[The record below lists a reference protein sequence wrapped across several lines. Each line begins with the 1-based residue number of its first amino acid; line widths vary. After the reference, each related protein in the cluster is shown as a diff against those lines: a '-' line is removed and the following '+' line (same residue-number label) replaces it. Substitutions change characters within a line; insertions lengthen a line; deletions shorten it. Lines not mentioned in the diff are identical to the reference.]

1 MPKLHKRTNSAVRPS
16 TPTRHQNLP
25 SPRLRDGP
33 GSAEMQRYAA
43 QIRRREREEDASIK
57 RLNRQLQAMIREGK
71 QALDATVEVDDLDM
85 DFD

>member
-1 MPKLHKRTNSAVRPS
+1 
-16 TPTRHQNLP
+16 
-25 SPRLRDGP
+25 
-33 GSAEMQRYAA
+33 MQRYAA

-71 QALDATVEVDDLDM
+71 QALGATVEVDDLDM

>member
-1 MPKLHKRTNSAVRPS
+1 
-16 TPTRHQNLP
+16 
-25 SPRLRDGP
+25 
-33 GSAEMQRYAA
+33 MQRYAA

-71 QALDATVEVDDLDM
+71 QALGSTVEVDDLDM